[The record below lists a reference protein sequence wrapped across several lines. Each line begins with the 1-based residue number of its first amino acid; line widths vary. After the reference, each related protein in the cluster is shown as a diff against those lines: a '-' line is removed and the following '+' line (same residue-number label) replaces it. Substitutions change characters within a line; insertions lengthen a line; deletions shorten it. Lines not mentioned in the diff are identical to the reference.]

1 MSWEQ
6 TIVDSLKK
14 ADISLISYVPDHS
27 IGKVA
32 SIIEKDDIF
41 QLIPATREEE
51 AIGIA
56 VGGYAVGKKAA
67 VFMQTSG
74 FGNSV
79 NAIATLCVPARAPIP
94 MFINMRGGPGE
105 FNISQV
111 AMGKITN
118 PIMDM
123 LGIVNYTINDEFKM
137 DQLIDG
143 ALKLCFANRQPVGI
157 CLTSLLHGG
166 KSV

>member
-32 SIIEKDDIF
+32 SIIEKDDFF

-79 NAIATLCVPARAPIP
+79 NALPHCASQHERLSLCLSTCAVDPE
-94 MFINMRGGPGE
+94 N
-105 FNISQV
+105 S
-111 AMGKITN
+111 
-118 PIMDM
+118 
-123 LGIVNYTINDEFKM
+123 
-137 DQLIDG
+137 
-143 ALKLCFANRQPVGI
+143 
-157 CLTSLLHGG
+157 TSH
-166 KSV
+166 K

>member
-32 SIIEKDDIF
+32 SIIEKDDFF

-56 VGGYAVGKKAA
+56 VGGY
-67 VFMQTSG
+67 
-74 FGNSV
+74 
-79 NAIATLCVPARAPIP
+79 L
-94 MFINMRGGPGE
+94 
-105 FNISQV
+105 
-111 AMGKITN
+111 
-118 PIMDM
+118 
-123 LGIVNYTINDEFKM
+123 
-137 DQLIDG
+137 
-143 ALKLCFANRQPVGI
+143 
-157 CLTSLLHGG
+157 
-166 KSV
+166 